1 MKIFAV
7 EFSPSGFPLNEF
19 GTFGV
24 SLDLG
29 KSFSSF
35 LEFLGRCRGHGKHN
49 GQRSGIPAGTR
60 STMEGEEEFEQPLA
74 IKI

>member
-7 EFSPSGFPLNEF
+7 EFSPSGFSLNEF
-19 GTFGV
+19 GTFGL

-35 LEFLGRCRGHGKHN
+35 LVLGRSQGHGKHN

-60 STMEGEEEFEQPLA
+60 STMEGEVEFE
-74 IKI
+74 

>member
-7 EFSPSGFPLNEF
+7 EFSPSGFSLNEF
-19 GTFGV
+19 GTFGL

-29 KSFSSF
+29 KSFLSF
-35 LEFLGRCRGHGKHN
+35 LKFLGRSWGHGKHN
-49 GQRSGIPAGTR
+49 GQRSGILAGTR
-60 STMEGEEEFEQPLA
+60 STMEGEVEFEQPLA

>member
-1 MKIFAV
+1 MNIFAV
-7 EFSPSGFPLNEF
+7 EYSPSAFSLNEF
-19 GTFGV
+19 GTIGL

-35 LEFLGRCRGHGKHN
+35 LEFVGRSQGHRKHN

-60 STMEGEEEFEQPLA
+60 STMEGEVEFEQPLA